1 MSVSGTEL
9 EQLAKLARLQV
20 DPAVAEGLEQD
31 FAAIFRMIN
40 QMQAVD
46 TQAVEPLAHP
56 LDLPQR
62 LREDEPEELARRGNL
77 QESAPEVKDGF
88 YLVPKVVK

>member
-62 LREDEPEELARRGNL
+62 LREDEPEELARRENL